1 MANNDL
7 VYGTCLYSDDIVKMF
22 PVSFER
28 TRTGKDGNPKMV
40 HDRLISEENLVDWFR
55 GVTGDSCDL
64 DKNSPYSYV
73 VSEYVDTGNFRFILG
88 GYHVELLL
96 SGIDNL
102 VKNIGADR
110 DIYALLKEI
119 DNNDGFRHVYNG
131 DSSNSTDDPKKSK
144 FYAVQF
150 VVVSPGSEPSEKDYP
165 KGTYYRLHIL
175 TYNSKHTDG
184 KTPKYTIPPESRR
197 YSFTVDGGVV

>member
-1 MANNDL
+1 MADVKHLSSND
-7 VYGTCLYSDDIVKMF
+7 VVKMF

-28 TRTGKDGNPKMV
+28 TKTKKEEDKDKVIPV

-64 DKNSPYSYV
+64 NKNSPYSYV
-73 VSEYVDTGNFRFILG
+73 VTDEIKNSTTTFRFILA
-88 GYHVELLL
+88 GYHLEVEL
-96 SGIDNL
+96 SGIDTL
-102 VKNIGADR
+102 VKDIDSGVI
-110 DIYALLKEI
+110 DIYALLTEEGETG
-119 DNNDGFRHVYNG
+119 NFRHVNNG
-131 DSSNSTDDPKKSK
+131 DSSNIENE
-144 FYAVQF
+144 FLAVQF
-150 VVVSPGSEPSEKDYP
+150 LRLTSGNQPDEREYP
-165 KGTYYRLHIL
+165 KSTYYRLHIL